1 MKYVYLIRHALPD
14 FPGGERIC
22 LGRTDLPLG
31 KEGLAQAEIMA
42 KNLPPVSR
50 VYSSPLC
57 RAVQTAQAVGEPVIL
72 EGLQELSAGEWD
84 GLTFREIQKRYPK
97 LYAARG
103 RDKTLALPGG
113 EPAEEGLARFVP
125 ALNQAA
131 REAPADVAVVAHGGI
146 IALFLRTLDG
156 IGQKPEYTQVIP
168 LLWEDGRFYLQE
180 ETDHA

>member
-1 MKYVYLIRHALPD
+1 MKHVYLIRHALPD
-14 FPGGERIC
+14 FPGGERMC

-31 KEGLAQAEIMA
+31 KEGIARAEAMA

-50 VYSSPLC
+50 VYSSPLR
-57 RAVQTAQAVGEPVIL
+57 RAVQTAQAIGEPVIL
-72 EGLQELSAGEWD
+72 QDLQELSAGEWD
-84 GLTFREIQKRYPK
+84 GLTFREIQKRYPE

-125 ALNQAA
+125 ALDQAA
-131 REAPADVAVVAHGGI
+131 RDTPADVAVVAHGGI

-156 IGQKPEYTQVIP
+156 VGLKPEYCQVIS

-180 ETDHA
+180 EKTHA